1 MVNLKNFG
9 LIVIVNLLKPF
20 MDFGNHLV
28 KGMVLFWA
36 GCSELQLCG
45 ACPRLFLHRLSI
57 SQLKMTPAVG
67 NFSFPPLPLS
77 RTG

>member
-1 MVNLKNFG
+1 MVNLKNFD

-20 MDFGNHLV
+20 RDFGNHLV

-36 GCSELQLCG
+36 GCSELQQCG
-45 ACPRLFLHRLSI
+45 ACPRLFLHRLNI